1 MATGRIYD
9 ASEVQR
15 MNDLLTTQENLFK
28 QQDSESEVANKSVLR
43 YTVII
48 AGAVVVL
55 IALKVLIK
63 KNK

>member
-9 ASEVQR
+9 ASEAQR

-55 IALKVLIK
+55 IALKILIK

>member
-15 MNDLLTTQENLFK
+15 VNDLLTTQENLFK

-48 AGAVVVL
+48 AGAVVIL